1 MIMGI
6 QKIDQDFWSGKKV
19 FITGNTGFK
28 GSWLTLWLHHLG
40 AIVKGYSI
48 NIPTSPSMFSICELN
63 NICETEFSEIKNFEK
78 LNHEINT
85 FKPDIVIHM
94 AAQSLVRKS
103 YAEPMDT
110 FSTNVIGTV
119 NLLEACRF
127 CSSIDLI
134 LNITSDKCYE
144 NNEWHWGYREND
156 RLGGRDPYSNSKA
169 CAELVTQSYRD
180 SFFDASSNIAL
191 LSARAGNVIGG
202 GDWAADRLVPDALR
216 ASDARKEFILRNPK
230 SIRPWQHILDL
241 LSGYLQ
247 LIQTAYGTDKEFNGA
262 WNFGPNEENI
272 ESVENIIH
280 ILQKKMSFKW
290 VTMESI
296 KPTLHEAQLLKLDSS
311 KVRNEIGWQPI
322 LSLDET
328 IELIA
333 DWHNSYTNGKNM
345 YAVTLS
351 QIKNYTSSINIQKHI
366 QL

>member
-1 MIMGI
+1 MDIH
-6 QKIDQDFWSGKKV
+6 KIDQDFWAGKKV

-28 GSWLTLWLHHLG
+28 GSWLTVWLHHLG

-48 NIPTSPSMFSICELN
+48 NIPTSPSMFSICELHH
-63 NICETEFSEIKNFEK
+63 ICETEFAEIKNFEN
-78 LNHEINT
+78 LNHEINI

-103 YAEPMDT
+103 YSEPINT

-119 NLLEACRF
+119 NLLESCRS
-127 CSSIDLI
+127 CSSVALI

-169 CAELVTQSYRD
+169 CAELVTQSYRE
-180 SFFDASSNIAL
+180 SFFDCASNVTL

-202 GDWAADRLVPDALR
+202 GDWAEDRLVPDALR
-216 ASDARKEFILRNPK
+216 ALDARQEFIIRNPK
-230 SIRPWQHILDL
+230 AVRPWQHILDL

-247 LIQTAYGTDKEFNGA
+247 LIQAAYGTGNEFNGA

-280 ILQKKMSFKW
+280 ILKRKMSFKY
-290 VTMESI
+290 VTMGAI
-296 KPTLHEAQLLKLDSS
+296 TPMLHEAQLLKLDSS
-311 KVRNEIGWQPI
+311 KVRNEIGWEPI

-328 IELIA
+328 IEHIA
-333 DWHNSYTNGKNM
+333 EWHNGYKAGKNM
-345 YAVTLS
+345 YEVTLS
-351 QIKNYTSSINIQKHI
+351 QIKNYTSSINIQKHV
-366 QL
+366 QA